1 MTNSFR
7 PQASPVDT
15 FVSPSTVAPTTGFDQ
30 LVNALKTVN
39 PSINKYFDSRIKEE
53 AEEEKQRGME
63 MVIQASQSELRKI
76 ISKVKKKDGDKAAR
90 QLIGGNIFTQAGV
103 EKQLA
108 INLGNT
114 AQYKTKLFFDN
125 YKVQQPNSKGEVI
138 QKSLA
143 EFDIN
148 SDEFQKAVEDYR
160 ESNTSDVSGI
170 RSLYVNEYFV
180 PQQSKALAKIFTDQV
195 EKHNEFK
202 AQKAENQ
209 LSSTI
214 LLNFN
219 GIDDNGIKISRDAV
233 QQNIERLAANGLTEA
248 VSPNAILDIVKSQ
261 ANNIFLRH
269 KNEGLDGFEA
279 ANNFLEFV
287 GDLKVGPRQT
297 LKDGSKKQGLLRD
310 FYDEDIIKLQV
321 DFIKANNNFRDEEE
335 RKYKE
340 TEEKVIL
347 GMLEKYSF
355 TQADE
360 KGNENREVLES
371 LIKTFPGRFD
381 DFIEPQIQTFD
392 FSRDEFFRDFEADLF
407 NGKYESDRESAYK
420 ELMKFEKALGIT
432 ITQED
437 RNNLT
442 RLKDKISTTL
452 GKDLIGAYR
461 SQITDVLRAG
471 EEIIGEKD
479 RYGNFSVGSNEVP
492 QYRDAANV
500 FNTKIKETFS
510 NEELT
515 EKQKETDFNDAVK
528 RFYKDMF
535 LIKKDKYQFKGI
547 MKGLEAEVLK
557 EIQEE
562 EKNDLPP
569 TPDDDSTPNPFTTGP
584 ELEGEGKGFDLF
596 MKGLGFGNEKKE
608 VLINKLNEVKQD
620 VSDDEESTGFIDS
633 ILNALGRPATAG
645 DLEGKPTTHRVQ
657 SGDYLEKIANRYGLS
672 SADLVEANNLENP
685 NVLQIG
691 QELFIPEISKQEVVE
706 TVRLENLLS
715 TPELTKLRKEIA
727 LNIKDNSPIPRNYLT
742 LLYQNAGFE
751 GEDLKK
757 MVAISLAESRGRPNA
772 LNKGSKD
779 KPEESYGISQIN
791 MYDYEGMPLGTDR
804 RPKLGIDKNDAL
816 YDPVLNA
823 IAAKLVFDEFKAT
836 KGDGFLAWSVYSSDG
851 EKKDENPIYID
862 FLE

>member
-1 MTNSFR
+1 MTNSFQ
-7 PQASPVDT
+7 PQAQPVDT
-15 FVSPSTVAPTTGFDQ
+15 YVQPQSTDLDVLAR
-30 LVNALKTVN
+30 ALKAVN
-39 PSINKYFDSRIKEE
+39 PGIEAFLDNKMDEAIE
-53 AEEEKQRGME
+53 AEKQKGAE
-63 MVIQASQSELRKI
+63 MVLQATKPELRKI
-76 ISKVKKKDGDKAAR
+76 IAQVKKKDGNAAAR

-108 INLGNT
+108 INLGTT
-114 AQYKTKLFFDN
+114 AQYKTKSFFDN
-125 YKVQQPNSKGEVI
+125 YTVKKTTSKGEVI
-138 QKSLA
+138 AIPL
-143 EFDIN
+143 ENFDPN
-148 SDEFQKAVEDYR
+148 SDEFQTAVAEFQQ
-160 ESNTSDVSGI
+160 SSMSDVSGI
-170 RSLYVNEYFV
+170 RSLYVNNHFI
-180 PQQSKALAKIFTDQV
+180 PKQSAALATALNDQNK
-195 EKHNEFK
+195 KHNEYK
-202 AQKAENQ
+202 ATKAENE
-209 LSSTI
+209 LKNTI

-219 GIDDNGIKISRDAV
+219 GIDEIGIATSRDETQAY
-233 QQNIERLAANGLTEA
+233 IDELASLGLTES
-248 VSPNAILDIVKSQ
+248 VSPAALLDIAISQ
-261 ANNIFLRH
+261 SNNIFLKY
-269 KNEGLDGFEA
+269 KNENLDGFEA
-279 ANNFLEFV
+279 VNDYLEFV
-287 GDLKVGPRQT
+287 GELKVGPRQT
-297 LKDGSKKQGLLRD
+297 LQDGSTKQGQLKD
-310 FYDEDIIKLQV
+310 FYNDDIVKLQV
-321 DFIKANNNFRDEEE
+321 DLITANNKFKDEEE
-335 RKYKE
+335 RKYKK

-371 LIKTFPGRFD
+371 LIKTFPNRFD
-381 DFIEPQIQTFD
+381 DFIEPQIETFD

-432 ITQED
+432 ITEED

-442 RLKDKISTTL
+442 RLKNKISTTL
-452 GKDLIGAYR
+452 GKDLIGTYR

-479 RYGNFSVGSNEVP
+479 RYGFTSVAPNQVP

-515 EKQKETDFNDAVK
+515 EKEKETDFNDAVK

-535 LIKKDKYQFKGI
+535 LIKNDKYEFKGI
-547 MKGLEAEVLK
+547 MKGLEAEVLE
-557 EIQEE
+557 EIQGKEN
-562 EKNDLPP
+562 NDLPP
-569 TPDDDSTPNPFTTGP
+569 PLDNDSKPNPFTTGP

-596 MKGLGFGNEKKE
+596 KKGLGFGNEKKE

-620 VSDDEESTGFIDS
+620 VSNDKESTGFIDS
-633 ILNALGRPATAG
+633 ILNALGSPATAG
-645 DLEGKPTTHRVQ
+645 DLEGKPSTYKVQ

-672 SADLVEANNLENP
+672 SSDLIEANNLENP

-691 QELFIPEISKQEVVE
+691 QELFIPEISKQEVVK
-706 TVRLENLLS
+706 TVRPENLLS
-715 TPELTKLRKEIA
+715 TPEITKLRKEIA
-727 LNIKDNSPIPRNYLT
+727 PNIKDNSPIPRNYLT
-742 LLYQNAGFE
+742 LLYQNAGFK

-757 MVAISLAESRGRPNA
+757 MVAISLAESRGKPNA

-823 IAAKLVFDEFKAT
+823 IAAKLVFDESKAT